1 MEAEIEQVRS
11 VLGPEPLE
19 SDILRALSLA
29 GNNPNRAIN
38 IILDTPG
45 FLTPRPPPVK
55 LSTVGSGSRISASV
69 KQEQLEEG
77 DISNGQVKKEPD
89 MGSDDKGPILK
100 PFHGGVKKEELDVG
114 LDEKSGVL
122 VPFKRDENF
131 VDLTKIHHTPYLN
144 PCPISSVNLRRSW
157 IGGFRCGERGVPEE
171 RDWFLLG
178 RTTVTGMSTC
188 KGRKLEFNE
197 IVHFAFPSADGRT
210 SYRKPWVSAKAAA
223 ASLEIVRFS
232 TKRNGEIGRL
242 PKEWTRILI
251 PLVNSSKAEF
261 TPEELDNRKRTLNLT
276 EMDPPDA
283 LLCDLRSYQKQALYW
298 MSELEKGVDV
308 EQAAKTLHPC

>member
-77 DISNGQVKKEPD
+77 DISNGQPEKV
-89 MGSDDKGPILK
+89 
-100 PFHGGVKKEELDVG
+100 LDRRIQV
-114 LDEKSGVL
+114 
-122 VPFKRDENF
+122 
-131 VDLTKIHHTPYLN
+131 VDLKDVEN
-144 PCPISSVNLRRSW
+144 
-157 IGGFRCGERGVPEE
+157 GEFPEE

-232 TKRNGEIGRL
+232 TKRNGE
-242 PKEWTRILI
+242 WTF
-251 PLVNSSKAEF
+251 N
-261 TPEELDNRKRTLNLT
+261 
-276 EMDPPDA
+276 
-283 LLCDLRSYQKQALYW
+283 
-298 MSELEKGVDV
+298 
-308 EQAAKTLHPC
+308 